1 MRADLHLHTT
11 ASDGRL
17 TPQELVKR
25 AAELKLDVI
34 AITDHDTVEGIQPA
48 LEAAKRFPSLMV
60 IPGVEI
66 NTDVPKGEVHI
77 LGYFIDYR
85 DPGLKHTLEGLRNSR
100 YERGKKM
107 VAKLAEI
114 GIDIDWGRV
123 RELAGQG
130 SVGRPHIAQAIM
142 ERGYVTSLREAF
154 DNYIGR
160 NAPAYIER
168 KKLPPV
174 EAVEHVLAAEGLPV
188 LAHPADI
195 EPLEPFLIQLKKA
208 GTIGMEIYYN
218 GYTSKTISQLE
229 KLAQKYEL
237 IACGG
242 SDYHGLDD
250 SIGSDI
256 GSVNLPRESVERLIL
271 LSKQKGRAHQ

>member
-11 ASDGRL
+11 ASDGQL

-25 AAELKLDVI
+25 AADLKLEVI

-48 LEAAKRFPSLMV
+48 LEAAKSFPDLMV

-85 DPGLKHTLEGLRNSR
+85 DPALNHTLEGLRNSR

-114 GIDIDWGRV
+114 GIDIDWERV
-123 RELAGQG
+123 LGLAGQG

-142 ERGYVTSLREAF
+142 ERGYVSSLREAF

-195 EPLEPFLIQLKKA
+195 EPLETFLIQLKKA
-208 GTIGMEIYYN
+208 GIIGMEIYYN
-218 GYTSKTISQLE
+218 GYSSETISQLK
-229 KLAQKYEL
+229 KLARKYEL

-242 SDYHGLDD
+242 SDYHGLGD

-271 LSKQKGRAHQ
+271 LSKKEGRAHQ

>member
-11 ASDGRL
+11 ASDGQL

-25 AAELKLDVI
+25 AADLKLEVI

-48 LEAAKRFPSLMV
+48 LEAAKSFPDLMV

-85 DPGLKHTLEGLRNSR
+85 DPALNHTLEGLRNSR
-100 YERGKKM
+100 YERGKRM

-114 GIDIDWGRV
+114 GIDIDWERV
-123 RELAGQG
+123 LGLAGQG

-142 ERGYVTSLREAF
+142 ERGYVSSLREAF

-195 EPLEPFLIQLKKA
+195 EPLETFLIQLKKA
-208 GTIGMEIYYN
+208 GIIGMEIYYN
-218 GYTSKTISQLE
+218 GYSSETISQLK
-229 KLAQKYEL
+229 KLARKYEL

-242 SDYHGLDD
+242 SDYHGLGD

-271 LSKQKGRAHQ
+271 LSKKEGRAHH

>member
-11 ASDGRL
+11 ASDGQL

-25 AAELKLDVI
+25 AADLKLEVI

-48 LEAAKRFPSLMV
+48 LEAAKSFPDLMV

-85 DPGLKHTLEGLRNSR
+85 DPALNHTLEGLRNSR

-114 GIDIDWGRV
+114 GIDIDWERV
-123 RELAGQG
+123 LGLAGQG

-142 ERGYVTSLREAF
+142 EQGYVSSLREAF

-195 EPLEPFLIQLKKA
+195 EPLETFLIQLKKA
-208 GTIGMEIYYN
+208 GIIGMEIYYN
-218 GYTSKTISQLE
+218 GYSSETISQLK
-229 KLAQKYEL
+229 KLARKYEL

-242 SDYHGLDD
+242 SDYHGLGD

-271 LSKQKGRAHQ
+271 LSKKEGRTHQ